1 MTNLGQFKTRIG
13 ERSSDHQ
20 ITHHNMRA
28 GEKRNIKA
36 AFNTDRSRE
45 RIRQPVCNPRALRV
59 PVNEMDRNQQ
69 SNNNRHKEAGKH
81 A

>member
-1 MTNLGQFKTRIG
+1 
-13 ERSSDHQ
+13 
-20 ITHHNMRA
+20 MRA
-28 GEKRNIKA
+28 GKKRNIKA
-36 AFNTDRSRE
+36 TFNTDRSRE

-69 SNNNRHKEAGKH
+69 SNTHRHQEADKH